1 MCSVPQVPMDQS
13 FGLSGAAWNHWLAR
27 RTIPAGQ
34 QLTAAGSQLRTFH
47 CLIYAVNW
55 GLCVFTWDHSWWNL
69 ESLDNLDI
77 FQRFSESTVLMIRKM
92 PRLAEIGDLWKSA
105 PSYRPRASEFVFG
118 AAQVWAWSSDPRAPK
133 TDSPSTWNCCC
144 AKGRGSRPRLG
155 QWGQQHSFWYLAVQ
169 CCACVTLQA
178 QKDLTCSDQ
187 LFQFFHPFP
196 LFHLLPLAQ
205 LLQHATATNFL
216 HIPRGALHTNCS
228 YVQRCHP
235 DWADN
240 QSFDL
245 RTSQNFHRT
254 SQNTCHKFA

>member
-118 AAQVWAWSSDPRAPK
+118 AAQVWAWSSDPRRRIHTQFGTAASVPRVVEAGHVWVNE
-133 TDSPSTWNCCC
+133 DSNTVFDTWLCN
-144 AKGRGSRPRLG
+144 
-155 QWGQQHSFWYLAVQ
+155 AVH
-169 CCACVTLQA
+169 V
-178 QKDLTCSDQ
+178 
-187 LFQFFHPFP
+187 
-196 LFHLLPLAQ
+196 
-205 LLQHATATNFL
+205 
-216 HIPRGALHTNCS
+216 
-228 YVQRCHP
+228 
-235 DWADN
+235 
-240 QSFDL
+240 
-245 RTSQNFHRT
+245 
-254 SQNTCHKFA
+254 